1 MLDKSYL
8 WKNLLATRNAD
19 IYKLIC
25 QLVCAVDIIV
35 ETVELMNHI
44 PVLYTFF
51 FFNFWQLVCVG
62 YIIIVTVELIIHIP
76 ILFTYFFQIRLQCTI
91 IYLLVEIFIR
101 YLLFDID
108 SKFDYHGTIG
118 DWFEVSLCFLLVIFF
133 QESRNR
139 NKSCFTS
146 PVHSRADSVGWC
158 FIHSWRRW
166 HILVSCKQS
175 NRQKQTTNWN

>member
-1 MLDKSYL
+1 MLDKSHL
-8 WKNLLATRNAD
+8 WKHLLATRNAD

-44 PVLYTFF
+44 PVLYT
-51 FFNFWQLVCVG
+51 
-62 YIIIVTVELIIHIP
+62 
-76 ILFTYFFQIRLQCTI
+76 YFFS
-91 IYLLVEIFIR
+91 IFECWINDS
-101 YLLFDID
+101 YFFKSDYNVQSYID

-118 DWFEVSLCFLLVIFF
+118 DWFEVSLCFLVVIFF

>member
-1 MLDKSYL
+1 MCSRYYCRNCWINESYSSS
-8 WKNLLATRNAD
+8 
-19 IYKLIC
+19 
-25 QLVCAVDIIV
+25 V
-35 ETVELMNHI
+35 HI
-44 PVLYTFF
+44 F

-62 YIIIVTVELIIHIP
+62 YIIIVTVELMIHIS
-76 ILFTYFFQIRLQCTI
+76 YFFKSDYNVQS
-91 IYLLVEIFIR
+91 Y
-101 YLLFDID
+101 ID

-118 DWFEVSLCFLLVIFF
+118 DWFEVSLCFHVVIFF

>member
-1 MLDKSYL
+1 MCSRYYCRNCWINESYSSSVHIFFL
-8 WKNLLATRNAD
+8 QFLTTGMCR
-19 IYKLIC
+19 IYYYSNCWIN
-25 QLVCAVDIIV
+25 DSYFI
-35 ETVELMNHI
+35 
-44 PVLYTFF
+44 
-51 FFNFWQLVCVG
+51 
-62 YIIIVTVELIIHIP
+62 
-76 ILFTYFFQIRLQCTI
+76 FFQIRLQCTI

>member
-8 WKNLLATRNAD
+8 WKRLLATRKTD

-35 ETVELMNHI
+35 ETVELINHI
-44 PVLYTFF
+44 PFLYTYF

-62 YIIIVTVELIIHIP
+62 YIIIVTVELMIHIS
-76 ILFTYFFQIRLQCTI
+76 YFFKSDYNVQS
-91 IYLLVEIFIR
+91 Y
-101 YLLFDID
+101 ID

-118 DWFEVSLCFLLVIFF
+118 DWFKVFLCFLVVIFF

>member
-8 WKNLLATRNAD
+8 WKHLLATRNAD

-25 QLVCAVDIIV
+25 QLVCAVDIV

-44 PVLYTFF
+44 PVLYTYFC
-51 FFNFWQLVCVG
+51 FNFWQLVCVG
-62 YIIIVTVELIIHIP
+62 YIIIVTVELMIHIS
-76 ILFTYFFQIRLQCTI
+76 YFFKSDYNVQS
-91 IYLLVEIFIR
+91 Y
-101 YLLFDID
+101 ID

-118 DWFEVSLCFLLVIFF
+118 DWFEVSLCFLVVIFF

>member
-1 MLDKSYL
+1 MCSRYYCRNCWINESYSSSV
-8 WKNLLATRNAD
+8 R
-19 IYKLIC
+19 I
-25 QLVCAVDIIV
+25 
-35 ETVELMNHI
+35 
-44 PVLYTFF
+44 FF
-51 FFNFWQLVCVG
+51 SNFWQLVCVG
-62 YIIIVTVELIIHIP
+62 YIIIVTVELMIHIS
-76 ILFTYFFQIRLQCTI
+76 YFFKSDYNVQS
-91 IYLLVEIFIR
+91 Y
-101 YLLFDID
+101 ID

-118 DWFEVSLCFLLVIFF
+118 DWFEVSLCFPVVIFF

>member
-1 MLDKSYL
+1 MCSRYYCRNCWINESYSSSV
-8 WKNLLATRNAD
+8 R
-19 IYKLIC
+19 I
-25 QLVCAVDIIV
+25 
-35 ETVELMNHI
+35 
-44 PVLYTFF
+44 FF
-51 FFNFWQLVCVG
+51 LNFLQLVCVG
-62 YIIIVTVELIIHIP
+62 YIIIVTVELMIHIS
-76 ILFTYFFQIRLQCTI
+76 YFFKSDYNVQS
-91 IYLLVEIFIR
+91 Y
-101 YLLFDID
+101 ID

-118 DWFEVSLCFLLVIFF
+118 DWFEVSLCFLVVIFF

>member
-1 MLDKSYL
+1 MCSRYYCRNCWINESYS
-8 WKNLLATRNAD
+8 
-19 IYKLIC
+19 IS
-25 QLVCAVDIIV
+25 V
-35 ETVELMNHI
+35 HI
-44 PVLYTFF
+44 F

-62 YIIIVTVELIIHIP
+62 YIIIVTVELMIHIS
-76 ILFTYFFQIRLQCTI
+76 YFFKSDYNVQS
-91 IYLLVEIFIR
+91 Y
-101 YLLFDID
+101 ID

-118 DWFEVSLCFLLVIFF
+118 DWFEVSLCFLVVIFF

>member
-8 WKNLLATRNAD
+8 WKHLLATKNAD

-44 PVLYTFF
+44 PVLYTYF

-62 YIIIVTVELIIHIP
+62 YIIIVTVELMIHIS
-76 ILFTYFFQIRLQCTI
+76 YFFKSDYNVQS
-91 IYLLVEIFIR
+91 Y
-101 YLLFDID
+101 ID

-118 DWFEVSLCFLLVIFF
+118 DWFEVSLCFLVVIFF
-133 QESRNR
+133 RNHGIETKVVSRHQFTPELIR
-139 NKSCFTS
+139 WADVLFTAGGDGTYLLAASKVTDKNKPLIGINTD
-146 PVHSRADSVGWC
+146 PSR
-158 FIHSWRRW
+158 
-166 HILVSCKQS
+166 
-175 NRQKQTTNWN
+175 

>member
-1 MLDKSYL
+1 MLDKSHL
-8 WKNLLATRNAD
+8 WKHLLATRNAD

-62 YIIIVTVELIIHIP
+62 YIIIVTVELMIHIS
-76 ILFTYFFQIRLQCTI
+76 YFFKSDYNVQS
-91 IYLLVEIFIR
+91 Y
-101 YLLFDID
+101 ID
-108 SKFDYHGTIG
+108 CNFDYHGTIG
-118 DWFEVSLCFLLVIFF
+118 DWFEVSLCFLVVIFF

>member
-1 MLDKSYL
+1 MCSRYYCRNCWINESYSSS
-8 WKNLLATRNAD
+8 
-19 IYKLIC
+19 
-25 QLVCAVDIIV
+25 V
-35 ETVELMNHI
+35 HI
-44 PVLYTFF
+44 F

-62 YIIIVTVELIIHIP
+62 YIIIVTVELMIHIS
-76 ILFTYFFQIRLQCTI
+76 YFFKSDYNVQS
-91 IYLLVEIFIR
+91 Y
-101 YLLFDID
+101 ID

-118 DWFEVSLCFLLVIFF
+118 DWFEVSLCFLVVIFF

-166 HILVSCKQS
+166 HILVSCEQS

>member
-1 MLDKSYL
+1 MCSRYYCRNCWINESYSSS
-8 WKNLLATRNAD
+8 
-19 IYKLIC
+19 
-25 QLVCAVDIIV
+25 V
-35 ETVELMNHI
+35 HI
-44 PVLYTFF
+44 F

-62 YIIIVTVELIIHIP
+62 YIIIVTVELMIHIS
-76 ILFTYFFQIRLQCTI
+76 YFFKSDYNVQS
-91 IYLLVEIFIR
+91 Y
-101 YLLFDID
+101 ID

-118 DWFEVSLCFLLVIFF
+118 LIWGIFMFSCGYFF